1 MYGWQFVIITNLIWK
16 LKGKTCIELTIM
28 IDTTVV
34 FLQFHLCWNFSSLI
48 WWISVLVYFVIDWH
62 HIQMKCPLLFSVLD
76 DKAGNLRF
84 QSEKYKKDATYL
96 NLRSAYAKYAAV
108 GTIFVV
114 LLIYVRFWWFWGIIY
129 LFHDK

>member
-1 MYGWQFVIITNLIWK
+1 MAEPIVGESDNNILCTKNVSIGL
-16 LKGKTCIELTIM
+16 LTRNIY
-28 IDTTVV
+28 
-34 FLQFHLCWNFSSLI
+34 N
-48 WWISVLVYFVIDWH
+48 
-62 HIQMKCPLLFSVLD
+62 LLFCCCFVVLD

-114 LLIYVRFWWFWGIIY
+114 LMIYIRFWWF
-129 LFHDK
+129 

>member
-1 MYGWQFVIITNLIWK
+1 MVDSKENYRFDLEVKGLNLYWA
-16 LKGKTCIELTIM
+16 
-28 IDTTVV
+28 DYNDSHTTVV

-114 LLIYVRFWWFWGIIY
+114 LLIYVRFWWFWGIID

>member
-1 MYGWQFVIITNLIWK
+1 MVQNIDDVLQRGEQISGNFGFDNSLAEPIVGESDNNIWCTK
-16 LKGKTCIELTIM
+16 NVSIGLLTRSIY
-28 IDTTVV
+28 
-34 FLQFHLCWNFSSLI
+34 N
-48 WWISVLVYFVIDWH
+48 
-62 HIQMKCPLLFSVLD
+62 LLFCCCFVVLD

-114 LLIYVRFWWFWGIIY
+114 LMIYIRFWWFWKVKRN
-129 LFHDK
+129 FE